1 MTDTTRIIDEIER
14 LRNVVSK
21 CAAALGNGAS
31 VSPSCSV
38 EFMEEVPKEIS
49 LVVAAL
55 TARAE
60 AAEAK
65 ITAQAEQIER
75 LNELTSCSVTVGR
88 GLSVYGTIEAVGRVQ
103 TYILLD
109 SNHPVEK
116 ADVRRTL
123 ARELRAA
130 EARARELEGAYDM
143 VANWIVEGTED
154 LPGDTP
160 VTIKIGDRSTIFD
173 ELKNLRAILTGEQQ

>member
-1 MTDTTRIIDEIER
+1 MTDTTRIIDEIR
-14 LRNVVSK
+14 AYSRGG
-21 CAAALGNGAS
+21 LGITM
-31 VSPSCSV
+31 P
-38 EFMEEVPKEIS
+38 PD
-49 LVVAAL
+49 
-55 TARAE
+55 E
-60 AAEAK
+60 AAELLDH
-65 ITAQAEQIER
+65 ITAQAEEIER

-173 ELKNLRAILTGEQQ
+173 ELKNLRTILTGEQQ